1 MPDHHTRGAGECS
14 VPLGRELTEQDNL
27 ARLAWR
33 RADEEPGH
41 RSFEEF
47 VEGAWRP
54 IRADDHRDAVVAIAR
69 GLIAGG
75 VGRQDRVAL
84 MCNTRY
90 EWVLVDGAIWAAGA
104 ATVPIYPSSSA
115 SQVEW
120 IVRDSAARV
129 LIVENA
135 AMRDVVAE
143 AGLDGVEVLTM
154 DDDALALLRE
164 RGLRTEAAEVERRV
178 AAVTLEE
185 AASIIYTSGTTGLP
199 KGCVITHRNLASEA
213 AGLLSQPIG
222 EAARPG
228 NRSLT
233 FLPLAHVLARSVT
246 YAIAQGG
253 ATVGF
258 WGDFTTIVDKFG
270 SFQPDIILGVPRV
283 FEKVHAGIRSTA
295 HAGGAAKAAVF
306 DRAERVAID
315 WSGAQVAGGAG
326 FALRG
331 QRALF
336 DRLVYGSVRAA
347 LGGRC
352 RFAISGG
359 GALREELQHF
369 FSGLGVDVYEG
380 YGLTESCAAITVN
393 QPTMRRF
400 GTVGRPIAGN
410 AVRIGESGEIE
421 LRGGVV
427 FREYWNNPDATA
439 AAFDDGWFRTGDLGA
454 LDEDGYLRITGRAK
468 EIIVTAGGKNVAPG
482 PLEDRIASHELV
494 GSAMLVGEGR
504 PFVAA
509 LITLD
514 REAVARWATERG
526 RGDDLAELARDE
538 EVRAEIQGAVDDA
551 NSSVSRAESIRRFV
565 IVPEEFS
572 EEGGQLTATLKV
584 RRHVVTEQYAEQI
597 EQLYRR

>member
-1 MPDHHTRGAGECS
+1 MPDRYTTAHEYS

-27 ARLAWR
+27 ARLPWR
-33 RADEEPGH
+33 RADEDPDH

-47 VEGAWRP
+47 VQGEWRA
-54 IRADDHRDAVVAIAR
+54 IRSENHRDAVIAIAR
-69 GLIAGG
+69 GLVASG
-75 VGRQDRVAL
+75 VNPQDRVAL

-90 EWVLVDGAIWAAGA
+90 EWLLVDSAIWATGA

-120 IVRDSAARV
+120 IARDSGATLLV
-129 LIVENA
+129 VETA
-135 AMRDVVAE
+135 AMQEVATA
-143 AGLDGVEVLTM
+143 AGLDGVEVLTV
-154 DDDALALLRE
+154 DDGALATLRE
-164 RGLRTEAAEVERRV
+164 RGARVTAAEVEERV
-178 AAVTLEE
+178 TAVRLDQP
-185 AASIIYTSGTTGLP
+185 ASIVYTSGTTGRP

-222 EAARPG
+222 VAAQPG

-258 WGDFTTIVDKFG
+258 WSDFSTIVDKFE
-270 SFQPDIILGVPRV
+270 SFRPDIILGVPRV
-283 FEKVHAGIRSTA
+283 FEKVHAGIRAKA
-295 HAGGAAKAAVF
+295 HADGRVKAAVF
-306 DRAERVAID
+306 DRAQRVAID
-315 WSGAQVAGGAG
+315 WSGAQVTGGAG

-336 DRLVYGSVRAA
+336 DRLVFTAVREA

-359 GALREELQHF
+359 GALREDLQHF

-410 AVRIGESGEIE
+410 GVRIGDSEEIQ

-427 FREYWNNPDATA
+427 FGEYWQNPDATA
-439 AAFDDGWFRTGDLGA
+439 AAFTEDGWFRTGDLGA

-468 EIIVTAGGKNVAPG
+468 ELIVTAGGKNVAPG
-482 PLEDRIASHELV
+482 PLEDRITAHELV
-494 GSAMLVGEGR
+494 GSAVLVGEGR

-514 REAVARWATERG
+514 GEAVGRWAADRG
-526 RGDDLAELARDE
+526 RSHDLADLAQDD
-538 EVRAEIQGAVDDA
+538 EVRTAIQGAVDEA
-551 NSSVSRAESIRRFV
+551 NALVSRAEGIRKFV
-565 IVPEEFS
+565 ILPEEFS
-572 EEGGQLTATLKV
+572 EDGGQLTATLKV
-584 RRHVVTEQYAEQI
+584 KRHVVAEQYADQI
-597 EQLYRR
+597 EALYTR